1 MPKSKNEH
9 KMAEKHNV
17 RLSKALSW
25 LLRHNIVQVNYICLY
40 KCYLPLQFQSKVIIA
55 HFPIITVTNIFP
67 CCQEGLSATKE
78 GFVDVEDV
86 LAHPRFRGY
95 LFKDV
100 ESVVRDNDKQRFALR
115 KSLETGRWQIRA
127 NQGHTIKVI
136 IMVI

>member
-1 MPKSKNEH
+1 M
-9 KMAEKHNV
+9 
-17 RLSKALSW
+17 
-25 LLRHNIVQVNYICLY
+25 
-40 KCYLPLQFQSKVIIA
+40 IIA

-86 LAHPRFRGY
+86 LALPRFRGY

-136 IMVI
+136 ILVIQSIPVTEMPLRIWNCVIVRNRLSL